1 VSADEPEIRDLFGA
15 ASGGPSERA
24 RAELDRVGASLAAA
38 LRRAFPFMLRRG
50 VPVTPEPASSSSM
63 AALEE
68 ALGSPRYVIHL
79 EAQPGDVRGA
89 LIFDPTALAFVFDG
103 ALGGDGS
110 APPVLGSD
118 ELTRPQRALVAR
130 FVSGV
135 VPALSAVLEAELG
148 LALRRL
154 DAAEDAPGEAE
165 LATLRWGLG
174 VDGVGG
180 GIVLALDRAAL
191 LGAPAERTW
200 DGAVAPAVVKALGA
214 VELLLTAELGR
225 VRLSLGELAALRV
238 GDALTVP
245 LSVGSVVPVRV
256 DGRVLFEGHPTT
268 QGTRVAVRITGGT
281 HLEKAA
287 AQPVE
292 SEATP

>member
-1 VSADEPEIRDLFGA
+1 VSLG
-15 ASGGPSERA
+15 
-24 RAELDRVGASLAAA
+24 AA

-50 VPVTPEPASSSSM
+50 VAVTPEPASSSSM
-63 AALEE
+63 PALEE
-68 ALGSPRYVIHL
+68 TLGAPRYVIHL
-79 EAQPGDVRGA
+79 EAAPGNVRGS
-89 LIFDPTALAFVFDG
+89 LIFDAKAIAFLFDG

-110 APPVLGSD
+110 APPVLGPD
-118 ELTRPQRALVAR
+118 ELTRAQRALITR
-130 FVSGV
+130 CVSGV

-154 DAAEDAPGEAE
+154 DAAEEAPGEAE
-165 LATLRWGLG
+165 LAVLRWGLG
-174 VDGVGG
+174 EDGQGG
-180 GIVLALDRAAL
+180 GVVLALDRAAL
-191 LGAPAERTW
+191 LGAPTERAW
-200 DGAVAPAVVKALGA
+200 DGVIAPAVVRALGA
-214 VELLLTAELGR
+214 VELLLVAELGR

-245 LSVGSVVPVRV
+245 LSVGGVVPVRV
-256 DGRVLFEGHPTT
+256 DGRVMFEGHPTT

-281 HLEKAA
+281 HLERAA